1 MDNIELRHAG
11 RTVVESVRNAV
22 KMGGKGVILTARSAG
37 TWDNSLLLWH
47 GEGSPP
53 SLNAHL
59 AAAGSH

>member
-1 MDNIELRHAG
+1 MLAKQLWKALEMLL
-11 RTVVESVRNAV
+11 
-22 KMGGKGVILTARSAG
+22 KWGGGTGGVLLTARSAV